1 MILPIFA
8 LGQPVLK
15 QVAKDITAEYEGL
28 SQLIEDMWETMYQ
41 AYGVG
46 LAAPQI
52 GLGIRMFVV
61 DSTQIKDEMR
71 KGEKGIKKVFIN
83 AQVIEESGKSWS
95 YEEGCLSIPHVRGE
109 VERLDTVRIKYM
121 DENFVEFEETY
132 SGINARVIQH
142 EYDHIDGILFTDKLK
157 PLKKKLIQRR
167 MNDITAGKVRA
178 DYKLKFAKSR

>member
-8 LGQPVLK
+8 FGQPVLK
-15 QVAKDITAEYEGL
+15 QVAKDITADYEGL
-28 SQLIEDMWETMYQ
+28 SKLLEDMWETMYQ

-52 GLGIRMFVV
+52 GLGIRIFVV

-71 KGEKGIKKVFIN
+71 KGEQGIKKAFIN
-83 AQVIEESGKSWS
+83 AHVIEESGKSWG

-121 DENFVEFEETY
+121 DENFIEFEETY

-142 EYDHIDGILFTDKLK
+142 EYDHIEGVLFVDYLSSIKKRLLKGKLTNISK
-157 PLKKKLIQRR
+157 GECDASYRMKFPIKK
-167 MNDITAGKVRA
+167 
-178 DYKLKFAKSR
+178 

>member
-8 LGQPVLK
+8 FGQPVLK
-15 QVAKDITAEYEGL
+15 QVAKDITADYEGL
-28 SQLIEDMWETMYQ
+28 NQLIEDMWETMYQ

-52 GLGIRMFVV
+52 GLGIRIFVV

-71 KGEKGIKKVFIN
+71 KGEQGVKKVFIN
-83 AQVIEESGKSWS
+83 AHVIEESGKSWG

-142 EYDHIDGILFTDKLK
+142 EYDHIDGVLFTDKLK

-167 MNDITAGKVRA
+167 MNDIAAGKVRA

>member
-8 LGQPVLK
+8 FGQPVLK

-52 GLGIRMFVV
+52 GLGIRIFVV

-71 KGEKGIKKVFIN
+71 KGEQGIKKVFIN
-83 AQVIEESGKSWS
+83 AHVIEESGKSWG

-121 DENFVEFEETY
+121 DENFIEFEETY

-142 EYDHIDGILFTDKLK
+142 EYDHIDGVLFTDKLK

-167 MNDITAGKVRA
+167 MNDIAAGKVRA

>member
-8 LGQPVLK
+8 FGQPVLK

-52 GLGIRMFVV
+52 GLGIRIFVV

-71 KGEKGIKKVFIN
+71 KGEQGIKKVFIN
-83 AQVIEESGKSWS
+83 AHVIEESGKSWG

-121 DENFVEFEETY
+121 DENFNEFEETY
-132 SGINARVIQH
+132 AGINARVIQH
-142 EYDHIDGILFTDKLK
+142 EYDHIDGVLFTDKLK

-167 MNDITAGKVRA
+167 MNDIAAGKVRA